1 MAASQTHRRSTST
14 ISRKIVD
21 CEQSKCHRGTC
32 FLYVTYLCEISCV
45 FVDSKGT
52 GMLYCSTNI
61 SRCGQF
67 YLDTRTSHDAPGNF
81 RMRRS
86 CRICNMYNSRHLEN
100 KIAKIEIIRF
110 NQRKETT
117 DNVERLFH
125 YEKLK
130 ILKLKLQSWSKIWDT
145 LHFWQLLLNSFTA
158 A

>member
-1 MAASQTHRRSTST
+1 MAASQTHRSGHLRSH
-14 ISRKIVD
+14 RKIVD
-21 CEQSKCHRGTC
+21 CEQYKCHKGTC

-45 FVDSKGT
+45 VLDSKGT

-67 YLDTRTSHDAPGNF
+67 YQDTRTSHDAPGSF

-86 CRICNMYNSRHLEN
+86 CRICNMYSSRHLEN

-117 DNVERLFH
+117 DNFEGLFH

-130 ILKLKLQSWSKIWDT
+130 ILKLNLESWSKIWDT
-145 LHFWQLLLNSFTA
+145 LHFWQHLLNSFTA